1 MNRPNA
7 PQNGQNGEGGG
18 PNQPGSPSG
27 QSWRWLWGVLAIGI
41 VAILLAV
48 GTIKTNNAET
58 LSYTKFMQDV
68 QAKQIATAKISNST
82 GQINGNFKG
91 DNGKSYQ
98 VQGPSPSL
106 PNDVQTMRN
115 DGVEVSFPTP
125 SSNLLSDILPYL
137 FIIGIGA
144 AFIYFIGRQT
154 RGQMSGIMSI
164 GRSKAKTF
172 SSDRPSTT
180 FEDVAGYTG
189 VKQEISEVVDFL
201 KTPAR
206 FKEIG
211 AKIPK
216 GVLLVGPPGTGKT
229 LIARAVA
236 GEAGVPFMSV
246 SGSDFMEMFVGVGAS
261 RVRDLF
267 QTARKQAPA
276 IVFVDEIDS
285 IGRKRGAGLG
295 GGHDEREQTLNQML
309 SEMDGFDTAEGVV
322 MIAATNRP
330 DILDPALLRPGR
342 FDRQIVVPLPDL
354 EERLPILA
362 VHCKGKRMS
371 NDVDLSVVARGT
383 PGMSGADLANL
394 VNEAALHAVRRGS
407 AEIAMADFET
417 ARDRVLLGQR
427 RDSMVLSE
435 EEKER
440 IAYHEGG
447 HAVLA
452 YVLENADPVHK
463 VTILPT
469 GMALGVTH
477 QLPMEERHIH
487 PRQYIED
494 ALCVRMGGRCAEIL
508 VYGDLS
514 TGAAND
520 LVGNTE
526 LARKMV
532 REWGMSE
539 AIGPMA
545 WGSQGQV
552 FLGEDLMHT
561 RDYSEDTSKV
571 IDDEVE
577 RILRSEE
584 QRAMEVLSKHRGGL
598 NAIARALLDNEIIDG
613 AEVARLVDEAH
624 GSPVHGEGVKSV
636 PHFHE
641 AAISAPAPADGL
653 VTNGANGHGH
663 GGRHRRR
670 RRAAPSPFPRRRP
683 RRRPRGARPSPR
695 PGRLPPGPLVR
706 PGDRGSRG
714 TSRRLGALP
723 RRQRGAVSGGAVRRD
738 RSNRTGPGG
747 VIRGDGGGT
756 AGRVARGGVRALL
769 PHGLPDPRQ
778 PRRCRRGRP
787 GGVPAGVALPRL
799 ADGRAE
805 HPALALP
812 GGGQFVLLQAAPRD
826 PAPGPARR

>member
-1 MNRPNA
+1 MA
-7 PQNGQNGEGGG
+7 
-18 PNQPGSPSG
+18 
-27 QSWRWLWGVLAIGI
+27 AIGV
-41 VAILLAV
+41 VAILVVLGANK
-48 GTIKTNNAET
+48 GTTNKTI
-58 LSYTKFMQDV
+58 SYSKYMQDV
-68 QAKQIATAKISNST
+68 TSKQVGTAQISNST
-82 GQINGNFKG
+82 GEIT
-91 DNGKSYQ
+91 GKLKDGTAYQ
-98 VQGPSPSL
+98 AQGPSPSL
-106 PNDVQTMRN
+106 PNDVTTMRN
-115 DGVEVSFPTP
+115 DGVAVSFPPQTT
-125 SSNLLSDILPYL
+125 SLLGDLAPYL
-137 FIIGIGA
+137 FIILIGG

-154 RGQMSGIMSI
+154 KGQMSGIMSI
-164 GRSKAKTF
+164 GRSKAKQF

-180 FEDVAGYTG
+180 FEDVAGYAG

-229 LIARAVA
+229 LLARAVA

-246 SGSDFMEMFVGVGAS
+246 SGADFMEMFVGVGAS

-309 SEMDGFDTAEGVV
+309 SEMDGFDTSEGVV

-354 EERLPILA
+354 EERLPILQ
-362 VHCKGKRMS
+362 VHCKGKRMDDS
-371 NDVDLSVVARGT
+371 VDLTVVARGT

-394 VNEAALHAVRRGS
+394 VNEAALHAVRRDS
-407 AEIAMADFET
+407 LDIAMEDFES

-427 RDSMVLSE
+427 RESMVLSDG
-435 EEKER
+435 EKER

-452 YVLENADPVHK
+452 YVLEHADPVHK

-494 ALCVRMGGRCAEIL
+494 SLCVRMGGRVAELL

-561 RDYSEDTSKV
+561 RDYSEDTSKI

-577 RILRSEE
+577 RILRAEE
-584 QRAMEVLSKHRGGL
+584 DRAMQVLSQHRSGL

-613 AEVARLVDEAH
+613 REVSRLVDEAH
-624 GSPVHGEGVKSV
+624 GAPVHTEGAKAV
-636 PHFHE
+636 PQFHG
-641 AAISAPAPADGL
+641 AP
-653 VTNGANGHGH
+653 TNGNGTGSHPGDPEPAVVP
-663 GGRHRRR
+663 
-670 RRAAPSPFPRRRP
+670 AASPPAGAEGTWAPPPWPPPESPSAAQPPEGPTTPSP
-683 RRRPRGARPSPR
+683 
-695 PGRLPPGPLVR
+695 
-706 PGDRGSRG
+706 
-714 TSRRLGALP
+714 
-723 RRQRGAVSGGAVRRD
+723 
-738 RSNRTGPGG
+738 
-747 VIRGDGGGT
+747 
-756 AGRVARGGVRALL
+756 
-769 PHGLPDPRQ
+769 
-778 PRRCRRGRP
+778 
-787 GGVPAGVALPRL
+787 
-799 ADGRAE
+799 
-805 HPALALP
+805 
-812 GGGQFVLLQAAPRD
+812 
-826 PAPGPARR
+826 

>member
-1 MNRPNA
+1 VWA
-7 PQNGQNGEGGG
+7 
-18 PNQPGSPSG
+18 
-27 QSWRWLWGVLAIGI
+27 VLAIAVI
-41 VAILLAV
+41 AVLLAV
-48 GTIKTNNAET
+48 GTVHTSSAKSLT
-58 LSYTKFMQDV
+58 YTKFLQEVSSRDV
-68 QAKQIATAKISNST
+68 SSAKISNDT
-82 GQINGNFKG
+82 GEITGSLKDG
-91 DNGKSYQ
+91 TTYQ

-106 PNDVQTMRN
+106 PDDVTEMR
-115 DGVEVSFPTP
+115 DKGVAVSFPTP
-125 SSNLLSDILPYL
+125 TSNFLTDLLPYL
-137 FIIGIGA
+137 FIILIGA

-154 RGQMSGIMSI
+154 KGQMSGIMSI

-180 FEDVAGYTG
+180 FEDVAGYAG

-229 LIARAVA
+229 LLARAVA

-309 SEMDGFDTAEGVV
+309 SEMDGFDTSEGVV

-354 EERLPILA
+354 EERLPILQ

-371 NDVDLSVVARGT
+371 DDVDLPVVARGT

-407 AEIAMADFET
+407 LDIAMEDFES

-427 RDSMVLSE
+427 RESMVLSDA
-435 EEKER
+435 EKER

-452 YVLENADPVHK
+452 YVLEHADPVHK

-487 PRQYIED
+487 PRDYIED
-494 ALCVRMGGRCAEIL
+494 ALCVRMGGRVAELL

-561 RDYSEDTSKV
+561 RDYSEDTSKI

-577 RILRSEE
+577 RILRAEE
-584 QRAMEVLSKHRGGL
+584 ERAHEVLSKHRGGL

-613 AEVARLVDEAH
+613 REVGRLVDEAH
-624 GSPVHGEGVKSV
+624 GEPVHTEGAKSV
-636 PHFHE
+636 PQFNTIVTNGNGTHE
-641 AAISAPAPADGL
+641 DPVPVSAAPVAQAQGAGAGAGAGAWAPPPWPPAGESPATNPADG
-653 VTNGANGHGH
+653 
-663 GGRHRRR
+663 
-670 RRAAPSPFPRRRP
+670 
-683 RRRPRGARPSPR
+683 
-695 PGRLPPGPLVR
+695 
-706 PGDRGSRG
+706 
-714 TSRRLGALP
+714 
-723 RRQRGAVSGGAVRRD
+723 
-738 RSNRTGPGG
+738 
-747 VIRGDGGGT
+747 
-756 AGRVARGGVRALL
+756 
-769 PHGLPDPRQ
+769 
-778 PRRCRRGRP
+778 
-787 GGVPAGVALPRL
+787 PATP
-799 ADGRAE
+799 
-805 HPALALP
+805 
-812 GGGQFVLLQAAPRD
+812 
-826 PAPGPARR
+826 

>member
-1 MNRPNA
+1 
-7 PQNGQNGEGGG
+7 
-18 PNQPGSPSG
+18 
-27 QSWRWLWGVLAIGI
+27 
-41 VAILLAV
+41 
-48 GTIKTNNAET
+48 
-58 LSYTKFMQDV
+58 
-68 QAKQIATAKISNST
+68 
-82 GQINGNFKG
+82 
-91 DNGKSYQ
+91 
-98 VQGPSPSL
+98 
-106 PNDVQTMRN
+106 
-115 DGVEVSFPTP
+115 
-125 SSNLLSDILPYL
+125 
-137 FIIGIGA
+137 
-144 AFIYFIGRQT
+144 
-154 RGQMSGIMSI
+154 
-164 GRSKAKTF
+164 
-172 SSDRPSTT
+172 
-180 FEDVAGYTG
+180 
-189 VKQEISEVVDFL
+189 
-201 KTPAR
+201 
-206 FKEIG
+206 
-211 AKIPK
+211 
-216 GVLLVGPPGTGKT
+216 
-229 LIARAVA
+229 
-236 GEAGVPFMSV
+236 
-246 SGSDFMEMFVGVGAS
+246 MFVGVGAS

-309 SEMDGFDTAEGVV
+309 SEMDGFDTSEGVV

-362 VHCKGKRMS
+362 VHCKGKRMAG
-371 NDVDLSVVARGT
+371 DVDLTVVARGT

-407 AEIAMADFET
+407 ADIAMADFET

-427 RDSMVLSE
+427 RESMVLSE
-435 EEKER
+435 AEKER

-452 YVLENADPVHK
+452 YVLDQADPVHK

-494 ALCVRMGGRCAEIL
+494 ALCVRMGGRCAELL

-561 RDYSEDTSKV
+561 RDYSEDTSKI

-577 RILRSEE
+577 RILRTEE
-584 QRAMEVLSKHRGGL
+584 QRAMDALSKHRGGL

-624 GSPVHGEGVKSV
+624 GSPVHDEGVKSV
-636 PHFHE
+636 PHFHA
-641 AAISAPAPADGL
+641 AAIAPPVAS
-653 VTNGANGHGH
+653 GANGAGGSNGASGH
-663 GGRHRRR
+663 PVPTESE
-670 RRAAPSPFPRRRP
+670 AAST
-683 RRRPRGARPSPR
+683 GSAAEGSATS
-695 PGRLPPGPLVR
+695 GPGPVAV
-706 PGDRGSRG
+706 PA
-714 TSRRLGALP
+714 TPAP
-723 RRQRGAVSGGAVRRD
+723 TPGAV
-738 RSNRTGPGG
+738 
-747 VIRGDGGGT
+747 
-756 AGRVARGGVRALL
+756 
-769 PHGLPDPRQ
+769 
-778 PRRCRRGRP
+778 
-787 GGVPAGVALPRL
+787 PADLESWPPPQWPP
-799 ADGRAE
+799 
-805 HPALALP
+805 PA
-812 GGGQFVLLQAAPRD
+812 D
-826 PAPGPARR
+826 PATGAPEGPATR